1 MEEVKKLSNTKNKQE
16 VKVTCKNKPNFKL
29 IANLLYQMNKNDISI
44 S

>member
-1 MEEVKKLSNTKNKQE
+1 MAEVKEMISTKNKKE